1 MNDEEKMYLNQI
13 PKPPPSRL
21 YARSIS
27 QVLDR
32 LFLEKGYANEQ
43 SRDELLTA
51 WEQAVGPVLS
61 SQSKVGMIKRGMLQI
76 FAANEIIMSEL
87 DFQKAKALKSLQKSV
102 PEMKIRGLKFHLQRR
117 T

>member
-1 MNDEEKMYLNQI
+1 MNEDDWYLSQI
-13 PKPPPSRL
+13 PKPAPSRIH
-21 YARSIS
+21 ARSVS

-43 SRDELLTA
+43 SREELLTA
-51 WEQAVGPVLS
+51 WEKAVGPVLC
-61 SQSKVGMIKRGMLQI
+61 SQSKVGLLKRGMLQI

-87 DFQKAKALKSLQKSV
+87 DFQKAKALKSLQQSL

-117 T
+117 S